1 MEIMTSAEWEQKV
14 LYEECAY
21 CVHEHDNWGFNKH
34 CEECY
39 RERKKNENMYNSK
52 EVK

>member
-1 MEIMTSAEWEQKV
+1 MTSAEWEQKV
-14 LYEECAY
+14 LCEECAC

-39 RERKKNENMYNSK
+39 KERKKNENMYNNK
-52 EVK
+52 EMK